1 MYILSWSIG
10 EDEPVKNGNEK
21 SIYVWRNR
29 ASSFFKRRR
38 VAFQGWME
46 ISLFHEKLV
55 SCVEEYLGKFQ
66 NAKKN
71 DEWDE
76 EGGLRFAPEIV
87 ENGSKFCS
95 SRGKSAWL
103 MAIVVRKMRSGGP
116 SKEFIFSI
124 IIISLRMRVAKGWRK
139 TIIRIENGPFSI
151 FVWLKGN
158 NFFLFFSVERGD
170 FTTNK

>member
-21 SIYVWRNR
+21 SIYIWRKPR
-29 ASSFFKRRR
+29 VFVFSKAGGWHFKDEWKFHSSMRSLSPASKNT
-38 VAFQGWME
+38 
-46 ISLFHEKLV
+46 
-55 SCVEEYLGKFQ
+55 LGNFE
-66 NAKKN
+66 N

-139 TIIRIENGPFSI
+139 TIIRIENGPFFI